1 MKIIANTTDKS
12 NLLQIEEILERFQKA
27 GSLLADGGRNQI
39 RIFDFNGKQITVKAF
54 KIPNVVN
61 KIAYRF
67 FRKSKA
73 QRSFEY
79 ATRLLKEDILTPQP
93 IAYAEEKSGATFGK
107 SFYLCEYLYYD
118 LTYRDLIEN
127 PKFIGNDSIL
137 KAFTKFTFEMHEK
150 GIHFLD
156 HSPGNT
162 LIVIQPEGYDFYL
175 VDLNRMEFK
184 NLDYKTRI
192 QNFRRLTP
200 KKEMVEIMAKEYARL
215 AGYDA
220 QKTLDDIWEATMNF
234 QNKFQRK
241 KRLKKKLKFWKN

>member
-12 NLLQIEEILERFQKA
+12 NILEIEDILERFQNT

-39 RIFDFNGKQITVKAF
+39 RIFDFNEKQITVKAF
-54 KIPNVVN
+54 KIPNAVN

-79 ATRLLKEDILTPQP
+79 AFRLLKEGIPTPQP
-93 IAYAEEKSGATFGK
+93 IAYAEDKTGAAFGK
-107 SFYLCEYLYYD
+107 SFYLSEYLNYD
-118 LTYRDLIEN
+118 LTFRDLIEN
-127 PKFIGNDSIL
+127 PKYIGNDSIL
-137 KAFTKFTFEMHEK
+137 KAFTKFTYEMHQK

-162 LIVIQPEGYDFYL
+162 LIVIKPEGYDFYL

-184 NLDYKTRI
+184 DLDYKIRI
-192 QNFRRLTP
+192 ENFRRLTP
-200 KKEMVEIMAKEYARL
+200 KKEMVEVMAKEYARL
-215 AGYDA
+215 AEYD
-220 QKTLDDIWEATMNF
+220 QEKTLNDMWKATVDF
-234 QNKFQRK
+234 QEKFQRK
-241 KRLKKKLKFWKN
+241 KRLKKKLKFWKK